1 MVEVYAR
8 LRAAVARLAVCSAA
22 EKDGALRAVRDALHA
37 QREDIL
43 RANAQDLARARE
55 AGLAAPL
62 VARLALSEHLL
73 EDMLRSLTVLSLQ
86 RDPIGEIIEG
96 YTLANGLEIRKV
108 RVPLG
113 VVAVIYESRPNVTV
127 DAFAL
132 AYKSGNAVLLRAGSA
147 ASYSNAALLRAIHV
161 GLKKAHGVVDAVAVP
176 PVLEEKYGDVDH
188 ILRARGF
195 IDAVF
200 PRGGAELIRRVV
212 EGAHVPVIETGCGV
226 CHLYVDESAN
236 IDVALQIAENA
247 KLQKPAACNSVET
260 LLVHCAVARPF
271 LHRVQEIFATC
282 EETTRK
288 PGGVDF
294 FCDAESFSLLTERG
308 ARKNV
313 FHAQAETWDREY
325 LDYQVSVRVVPNLEE
340 ALRHIARHSTKHSE
354 VIVTRD
360 RARARRFHQEVD
372 AACVYVNASSRFT
385 DGGQFGMGAEI
396 GVSTQKLHARGPMG
410 LCALTTSKYLIDGE
424 GQVRP

>member
-200 PRGGAELIRRVV
+200 PRGGGG
-212 EGAHVPVIETGCGV
+212 GAYP
-226 CHLYVDESAN
+226 
-236 IDVALQIAENA
+236 
-247 KLQKPAACNSVET
+247 
-260 LLVHCAVARPF
+260 
-271 LHRVQEIFATC
+271 
-282 EETTRK
+282 
-288 PGGVDF
+288 
-294 FCDAESFSLLTERG
+294 
-308 ARKNV
+308 
-313 FHAQAETWDREY
+313 
-325 LDYQVSVRVVPNLEE
+325 
-340 ALRHIARHSTKHSE
+340 
-354 VIVTRD
+354 
-360 RARARRFHQEVD
+360 ARRGRRPR
-372 AACVYVNASSRFT
+372 AS
-385 DGGQFGMGAEI
+385 
-396 GVSTQKLHARGPMG
+396 
-410 LCALTTSKYLIDGE
+410 Y
-424 GQVRP
+424 